1 MNEALISINH
11 HLERAKG
18 ELERMNLTA
27 DQRQQIVI
35 SEIVALIEELEQ
47 GKVTELERISQ

>member
-1 MNEALISINH
+1 MNDALISINR

-47 GKVTELERISQ
+47 GKVAELERISQ